1 MTPSPWRVS
10 VLVFDDA
17 DVLDIAG
24 PYEVFAVA
32 GRRDGLEP
40 FQVALVGASP
50 GRIALR
56 GGFRVE
62 PACTIADAPP
72 TDILIIPGGVG
83 TRRLMDD
90 AALLAWLRQ
99 AADRAELVLS
109 VCTGALLLGKAGLL
123 DGLDVTTHQS
133 ALELLREVAPGA
145 RVHRG
150 ERFLDNGKTIVAA
163 GISAGIDMAL
173 HAVGRLLG
181 EDRAAEAAAYMEY
194 HWDQN
199 ESGLQDEGV

>member
-17 DVLDIAG
+17 DLLDIAG

-32 GRRDGLEP
+32 GRREGLEP
-40 FQVALVGASP
+40 FQVTLVGVAP
-50 GRIALR
+50 GTVVLR

-62 PACTIADAPP
+62 PAFTMADAP
-72 TDILIIPGGVG
+72 TAEILIVPGGVG
-83 TRRLMDD
+83 TRRLMEDP
-90 AALLAWLRQ
+90 ALLAWICR
-99 AADRAELVLS
+99 AAEQAELVLS

-123 DGLDVTTHQS
+123 DGLEVTTHQS
-133 ALELLREVAPGA
+133 AIALLREAAPKA
-145 RVHRG
+145 RVRQG
-150 ERFLDNGKTIVAA
+150 ERFLDNGKVIVAA

-173 HAVGRLLG
+173 HVVERLLG
-181 EDRAAEAAAYMEY
+181 AELAAEAAAYMEY

-199 ESGLQDEGV
+199 DLALRDEGL

>member
-1 MTPSPWRVS
+1 MTPSTRQVS

-24 PYEVFAVA
+24 PYEVLSVA

-40 FQVALVGASP
+40 FRVVLVGVTP
-50 GRIALR
+50 GTVALR

-62 PACTIADAPP
+62 PAFSIADAPAA
-72 TDILIIPGGVG
+72 DVLIVPGGPG

-90 AALLAWLRQ
+90 PALQAWLRK
-99 AADRAELVLS
+99 AAAGAELVLS

-123 DGLDVTTHQS
+123 DGLEVTTHQG
-133 ALELLREVAPGA
+133 AIGLLRQAAPTA
-145 RVHRG
+145 RVCPG
-150 ERFLDNGKTIVAA
+150 ERFLDNGKVIVAA

-173 HAVGRLLG
+173 HVVERLLG
-181 EDRAAEAAAYMEY
+181 EGLAVEAASYMEY
-194 HWDQN
+194 RWDQN
-199 ESGLQDEGV
+199 EPVLRDEGM